1 MGTQHI
7 QKSLTRRQFLKSTAV
22 VSSAAVLPSSSGL
35 FAAGQEKM
43 RVALIGC
50 GGRGNGALKDCL
62 QAAASLGMQIEI
74 VGLADFFKERVLKTA
89 QEHTIPQER
98 CFDGPLAYRKAL
110 AAQADLVLLV
120 TPPIFRPYHFEA
132 AIAAGKHVFM
142 EKPVAVDP
150 PGARKIME
158 VGQVAKEKGLA
169 VGVGAQR
176 RHQASYLQTKQAIDQ
191 GAIGTLLAGQV
202 WWCMSHLWFKTRRPG
217 ESDAEYMVRNWVSF
231 TEMSGDHIVEQHFHN
246 LDIAN
251 WYLGKTPK
259 QCVGFGGR
267 ARRKTG
273 NQFDFFSIDFDYG
286 DGIHIHSMCRQVD
299 SCYNRVA
306 EFFTGTK
313 GTTAGDGP
321 VTLNSG
327 EKVSVPDLGLHENP
341 YVQEHIDLLKSIR
354 DGKPQQEARQAAET
368 NLTAIMGRISAYTG
382 QMVRWQDLT
391 DPQSKAP
398 WYNLTLSPSAEDFEK
413 GTVTAP
419 PENSFAVPG
428 TPVPE
433 TPV

>member
-1 MGTQHI
+1 METRQT
-7 QKSLTRRQFLKSTAV
+7 KTNLTRRQFLKSTAV

-50 GGRGNGALKDCL
+50 GGRGSGALKDCL
-62 QAAASLGMQIEI
+62 QAAADVNLQIEI
-74 VGLADFFKERVLKTA
+74 VALADFFKERALRTA
-89 QEHTIPQER
+89 ADNSVSEDL
-98 CFDGPLAYRKAL
+98 CFDGPLAYQKAL
-110 AAQADLVLLV
+110 ASNADLVLLV
-120 TPPIFRPYHFEA
+120 SPPIFRPRHFEA

-158 VGQVAKEKGLA
+158 VGRIAKEKGLS

-176 RHQASYLQTKQAIDQ
+176 RHQASYLKIKQAIDR
-191 GAIGTLLAGQV
+191 GVLGTILAGQV
-202 WWCMSHLWFKTRRPG
+202 WWCMQHLWYQTRRPG

-246 LDIAN
+246 IDVAN
-251 WYLGKTPK
+251 WYLGKTPR

-273 NQFDFFSIDFDYG
+273 SQFDFFSVDYDYG
-286 DGIHIHSMCRQVD
+286 EGVHIHSMCRQVD
-299 SCYNRVA
+299 NCYNRVA
-306 EFFTGTK
+306 EFFTGAR

-321 VTLNSG
+321 ITLFSG
-327 EKVSVPDLGLHENP
+327 EKVSLPELKLHENP
-341 YVQEHIDLLKSIR
+341 YVQEHIDLLRRIR
-354 DGKPQQEARQAAET
+354 DGKPQEEAQWAAET
-368 NLTAIMGRISAYTG
+368 NMTAIMGRISAYTG
-382 QMVRWQDLT
+382 QLVRWQDLM

-398 WYNLTLSPSAEDFEK
+398 WYNLKLSPSAEDFEA
-413 GTVTAP
+413 GTVIAP
-419 PENSFAVPG
+419 ADDVIAIPG
-428 TPVPE
+428 A
-433 TPV
+433 

>member
-1 MGTQHI
+1 MGTQFIH
-7 QKSLTRRQFLKSTAV
+7 KSLTRRQFLKSTAV

-35 FAAGQEKM
+35 FAAGQEKL

-62 QAAASLGMQIEI
+62 QAAAAVGMQLEI
-74 VGLADFFKERVLKTA
+74 VALADFFKDRVLKTA
-89 QEHTIPQER
+89 TENTVSEEL
-98 CFDGPLAYRKAL
+98 CFDGPLAYQKAL
-110 AAQADLVLLV
+110 ATDADLVLLV
-120 TPPIFRPYHFEA
+120 SPPIFRPRHFEA

-158 VGQVAKEKGLA
+158 VGRIAKEKGLS

-176 RHQASYLQTKQAIDQ
+176 RHQAAYLQTKQAIEQ
-191 GAIGTLLAGQV
+191 GVIGTLLAGQV
-202 WWCMSHLWFKTRRPG
+202 WWCMSHLWFNTRQPG
-217 ESDAEYMVRNWVSF
+217 ESNADYMVRNWVSF

-246 LDIAN
+246 LDVAN
-251 WYLGKTPK
+251 WFLGKTPR

-273 NQFDFFSIDFDYG
+273 TQFDFFSIDFDYG

-299 SCYNRVA
+299 NCYNRVA
-306 EFFTGTK
+306 EYFTGTK
-313 GTTAGDGP
+313 GTTAGNGP

-354 DGKPQQEARQAAET
+354 DGKPQEEAQWAAET
-368 NLTAIMGRISAYTG
+368 NMTAIMGRISAYTG
-382 QMVRWQDLT
+382 QLVRWQDLT
-391 DPQSKAP
+391 DPESKAP
-398 WYNLTLSPSAEDFEK
+398 WYNLKLSPGAEDFEA

-419 PENSFAVPG
+419 ADDVFAIPG
-428 TPVPE
+428 TEFVE
-433 TPV
+433 TPA